1 MTTTTSEMI
10 LAQLAGEEVQVIFN
24 HDGAFNKETD
34 PHYLVTIRVKI
45 LQYHNGLFYYDIGYK
60 YKFVPGNL
68 SEDKIVRT
76 KVTMHPFYQRCSRVD
91 NPNPHGGDIVK
102 KNKMTDEMVA
112 HLMMDDATLAKHT
125 GMSTVQR
132 YRASI
137 MECLSILWD

>member
-1 MTTTTSEMI
+1 MF
-10 LAQLAGEEVQVIFN
+10 LLQEEVQVIFN
-24 HDGAFNKETD
+24 NEGGASFNNETD
-34 PHYLVTIRVKI
+34 PHYVVTIRVKI

-60 YKFVPGNL
+60 YKFMPGDL
-68 SEDKIVRT
+68 SEDKIVRS
-76 KVTMHPFYQRCSRVD
+76 KVMMHPFYQRCSRVD
-91 NPNPHGGDIVK
+91 NPNPQCGDIVK

>member
-1 MTTTTSEMI
+1 MTTSSYGTI
-10 LAQLAGEEVQVIFN
+10 LPYEEVQVIFN
-24 HDGAFNKETD
+24 NDAGGNKETD
-34 PHYLVTIRVKI
+34 PHYVVTIRVKTM
-45 LQYHNGLFYYDIGYK
+45 QYHNGNFYYDIGYK
-60 YKFVPGNL
+60 YKFVPGDL
-68 SEDKIVRT
+68 DEDKIVRT

-91 NPNPHGGDIVK
+91 NPNPQCGDIVK

-112 HLMMDDATLAKHT
+112 HLMMDDLTLAKHT

>member
-1 MTTTTSEMI
+1 MNEMN
-10 LAQLAGEEVQVIFN
+10 LLQQEVQVIFN
-24 HDGAFNKETD
+24 NDAGGNNLETD
-34 PHYLVTIRVKI
+34 PHYVVTIRVKI
-45 LQYHNGLFYYDIGYK
+45 LQYHNGAFYYDIGYK
-60 YKFVPGNL
+60 YKFVPGDL
-68 SEDKIVRT
+68 VEDEDKIVRT
-76 KVTMHPFYQRCSRVD
+76 KVTMHPFYQRCSRLD

-112 HLMMDDATLAKHT
+112 HLLMDDATLAKHT